1 MGGGL
6 RQKVDIQ
13 PLLYLQI
20 SPDYQL
26 KRIGWYQELRNNHYD
41 LIIVD
46 NIQFQPCLF
55 HSPFSQS
62 HFIATVND
70 GETITST
77 RVGSA
82 DRPCCVHYWC
92 TLQCQNQQILAKVNF
107 RHASELSPLSSIA
120 DPQPLGPS
128 PPGKHEK
135 MNYSISLGAY
145 RHSKSNL
152 Q

>member
-55 HSPFSQS
+55 HSPISQS
-62 HFIATVND
+62 HFIATVAEE
-70 GETITST
+70 ETITST
-77 RVGSA
+77 RDGSA
-82 DRPCCVHYWC
+82 DTRRHRCRITRPCCVHYC
-92 TLQCQNQQILAKVNF
+92 HYCHYCQSQQILANVNF

-120 DPQPLGPS
+120 DPQPGPQ
-128 PPGKHEK
+128 PPGKTRE
-135 MNYSISLGAY
+135 NEL
-145 RHSKSNL
+145 
-152 Q
+152 